1 MTNFAPRKWEYE
13 ESILDRYRVY
23 EGDTEIA
30 SVQEEQNARLIAS
43 APELYWMAYNLLFEL
58 KRGNASNSEYVKQ
71 AIPQIEDLLNRIKGQ
86 IKLKPCPFCG
96 GIPYVISDKKNHAA
110 AIKCP
115 FCGARIEEYSTNG
128 ELEAVVKAW
137 NRRELS

>member
-13 ESILDRYRVY
+13 ESILGRYCVY
-23 EGDTEIA
+23 EGNTEIA

-58 KRGNASNSEYVKQ
+58 KHGNTSNPDYVKQ

-86 IKLKPCPFCG
+86 VKLKPCPFCG
-96 GIPYVISDKKNHAA
+96 GYAELYQGSDHSQHTWRVQCNHCKCGTTDFTLPFMAA
-110 AIKCP
+110 EKW
-115 FCGARIEEYSTNG
+115 N
-128 ELEAVVKAW
+128 